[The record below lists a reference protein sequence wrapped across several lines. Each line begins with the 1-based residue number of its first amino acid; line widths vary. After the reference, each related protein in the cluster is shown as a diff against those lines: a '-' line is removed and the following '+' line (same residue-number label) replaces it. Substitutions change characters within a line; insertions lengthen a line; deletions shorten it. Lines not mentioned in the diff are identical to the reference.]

1 MLERI
6 KNNLKEFELN
16 NILETELKEKMK
28 ILQQKRNKARKIL
41 KEVNESELDYD
52 DQKCLK

>member
-6 KNNLKEFELN
+6 KNNLEEFELN

-28 ILQQKRNKARKIL
+28 YYNRKET
-41 KEVNESELDYD
+41 KQEKY
-52 DQKCLK
+52 